1 MTPSA
6 NLNPVTALQ
15 AQPTGKKQSSPAA
28 DDASFSRALS
38 NEIAQKKSSE
48 ANRNESK
55 SEPKQAEP
63 SRSASATR
71 DASAPE
77 DSASTD
83 SSTRDSLNT
92 SPAETGAL
100 QPEAPQPVAE
110 AVTLLPD
117 AMLALAAVPVQ
128 LSPLPPTSGMTDADT
143 TLLAQAPI
151 LPASLTGNAA
161 PTVLPGQLVDSA
173 ADSQA
178 AAQQPVKADFQ
189 AAMTATSAHAS
200 AAAAALPGQIAAALS
215 PDTIKLDETRPDG
228 ISTPLMA
235 GPQHALLSTISGAP
249 ASAASNALAPS
260 VGSAAWGQALGEKI
274 VWMTAGAQQTASLT
288 LNPPNLGPLQIVLN
302 VTNDQ
307 ATASF
312 FSAQP
317 EVRQAL
323 EAALPKLREMMNESG
338 IQLGQATVSAE
349 QQQHQQNEAANREA
363 RRIASSYPGGT
374 TGAIDSAIQTLP
386 LPRQSGR
393 GLIDTFA

>member
-38 NEIAQKKSSE
+38 NEIAHKKSSE

-71 DASAPE
+71 DASAPQ
-77 DSASTD
+77 DSAATD

-117 AMLALAAVPVQ
+117 AMLALAAIPIQ
-128 LSPLPPTSGMTDADT
+128 LSPLPPTSGMTDTDAA
-143 TLLAQAPI
+143 LLAQAPI

-161 PTVLPGQLVDSA
+161 PTVLPGRLADSA
-173 ADSQA
+173 TDAQA

-215 PDTIKLDETRPDG
+215 PDALTLDETRPDG
-228 ISTPLMA
+228 ISNPLRA
-235 GPQHALLSTISGAP
+235 GPQHALLSTTSAP
-249 ASAASNALAPS
+249 ASTSTVTRARKAQSS
-260 VGSAAWGQALGEKI
+260 S
-274 VWMTAGAQQTASLT
+274 GA
-288 LNPPNLGPLQIVLN
+288 
-302 VTNDQ
+302 
-307 ATASF
+307 
-312 FSAQP
+312 
-317 EVRQAL
+317 
-323 EAALPKLREMMNESG
+323 
-338 IQLGQATVSAE
+338 
-349 QQQHQQNEAANREA
+349 
-363 RRIASSYPGGT
+363 
-374 TGAIDSAIQTLP
+374 
-386 LPRQSGR
+386 
-393 GLIDTFA
+393 

>member
-6 NLNPVTALQ
+6 NLNLMAALQ

-48 ANRNESK
+48 ASRNESK

-71 DASAPE
+71 DASAPQ

-83 SSTRDSLNT
+83 SSPRDSLNT
-92 SPAETGAL
+92 SPAETGV
-100 QPEAPQPVAE
+100 PEAPQPVAD

-117 AMLALAAVPVQ
+117 AMLALAAIPIQ
-128 LSPLPPTSGMTDADT
+128 LPPLPPASGMTDADAA
-143 TLLAQAPI
+143 LLAQAPT

-161 PTVLPGQLVDSA
+161 PTVLPGQLADGAVDA
-173 ADSQA
+173 Q

-215 PDTIKLDETRPDG
+215 PDALTPNETRPDG
-228 ISTPLMA
+228 FSNPLMA
-235 GPQHALLSTISGAP
+235 GPQHALLSTTSAP
-249 ASAASNALAPS
+249 ASALSNALAPS
-260 VGSAAWGQALGEKI
+260 VGSAAWSQALGEKI

-323 EAALPKLREMMNESG
+323 EAALPKLREMLNESG

-349 QQQHQQNEAANREA
+349 QQQNQQNEAANRES
-363 RRIASSYPGGT
+363 RRLGPAYPGAT
-374 TGAIDSAIQTLP
+374 DTVDSGIQTLP

-393 GLIDTFA
+393 GLVDTFA